1 MSRISDIHN
10 QHERTK
16 TYIFDSAYYTNQTE
30 SARTHMNNVC
40 ITNRSADKG
49 KKATSSRGQQIISKH
64 KKSGFYLYAV
74 IKGEQK

>member
-16 TYIFDSAYYTNQTE
+16 TYIFDSVYYTNQTE
-30 SARTHMNNVC
+30 SARTHMSNVR
-40 ITNRSADKG
+40 ITNRSVDKG
-49 KKATSSRGQQIISKH
+49 NKPTRSRGQQIISKH
-64 KKSGFYLYAV
+64 NKFRFYLYAL